1 MRRGNLLHQV
11 TPFTDQLA
19 VTAIFLGFIFSTLG
33 RAILFKNTKEIVLDN
48 RSGFRTFV
56 ARSWSVSWPMAVIM
70 LFEFLIGITDVYI
83 AGRVSKEV
91 QATYGFVFQL
101 YFIFIVIANA
111 ITVGTVAVVS
121 RLFTSGNKE
130 ELHQAVFTTLATTA
144 AAGVILAI
152 GGIVLTPLIIT
163 FMNIPSALKDLTLP
177 FVRIYA
183 IGLLF
188 HYLLINSNGVLRS
201 CNMIKTSLRT
211 MSVVCACNIGLNFLY
226 VFHTPLGYRGIAAAT
241 ASSVFIGALINLAH
255 IRSIINKE
263 RRFSTAIVRR
273 VVDIGWPMGLN
284 QALWQVAS
292 MVLFLILSVLPEN
305 KVEILAALT
314 TGLRIESVIFLPAF
328 AFNMA
333 NAVIVGNLLGEKKQ
347 EEAFRSGFVT
357 AAIGVLVVTGLVIAV
372 ITNARWIVSSLSQ
385 NEIVVRESMRYLYIS
400 LLSEPF
406 MAWGI
411 ILGGGI
417 SGAGDTRSVLLRVAL
432 SVWLVRIPLCYL
444 FVVVLGFGPASVWW
458 SMNLSQLIQCFFLTQ
473 RYVGKKWLNG

>member
-1 MRRGNLLHQV
+1 M
-11 TPFTDQLA
+11 T
-19 VTAIFLGFIFSTLG
+19 
-33 RAILFKNTKEIVLDN
+33 
-48 RSGFRTFV
+48 
-56 ARSWSVSWPMAVIM
+56 VIM

-111 ITVGTVAVVS
+111 ITVGTVSVVS

-201 CNMIKTSLRT
+201 CNRIKTSLGT

-241 ASSVFIGALINLAH
+241 ASSVFIGAFLNLAH
-255 IRSIINKE
+255 IRKIINGE
-263 RRFSTAIVRR
+263 RRFSKVIVKK

-292 MVLFLILSVLPEN
+292 MVLFLILSALPEN

-314 TGLRIESVIFLPAF
+314 TGLRIESAIFLPAF

-347 EEAFRSGFVT
+347 EEAFRSGIVT
-357 AAIGVLVVTGLVIAV
+357 AAIGVLVVTALVIAV
-372 ITNARWIVSSLSQ
+372 ITNAPRIVSSLSQ
-385 NEIVVRESMRYLYIS
+385 NEIVIRESIRYLYIS

-473 RYVGKKWLNG
+473 RYLGKKWLTG

>member
-1 MRRGNLLHQV
+1 MDH
-11 TPFTDQLA
+11 P
-19 VTAIFLGFIFSTLG
+19 
-33 RAILFKNTKEIVLDN
+33 
-48 RSGFRTFV
+48 SGFRTFV
-56 ARSWSVSWPMAVIM
+56 ARSWSVSWPMTVIM

-111 ITVGTVAVVS
+111 ITVGTVSVVS

-211 MSVVCACNIGLNFLY
+211 MSVVCVCNIVLNFLY

-241 ASSVFIGALINLAH
+241 ASSVFIGAFINLTH
-255 IRSIINKE
+255 IRKIINRE
-263 RRFSTAIVRR
+263 RRFSTAIVRK

-292 MVLFLILSVLPEN
+292 MVLFLILSALPEN

-314 TGLRIESVIFLPAF
+314 TGLRIESAIFLPAF

-347 EEAFRSGFVT
+347 EEAFRSGVVT
-357 AAIGVLVVTGLVIAV
+357 AAIGVLVVTALVIAV
-372 ITNARWIVSSLSQ
+372 ITNAPRIVSSLSQ
-385 NEIVVRESMRYLYIS
+385 NEIVIRESIRYLYIS

-473 RYVGKKWLNG
+473 RYVGKKWLTG

>member
-1 MRRGNLLHQV
+1 MDH
-11 TPFTDQLA
+11 P
-19 VTAIFLGFIFSTLG
+19 
-33 RAILFKNTKEIVLDN
+33 
-48 RSGFRTFV
+48 SGFRTFV
-56 ARSWSVSWPMAVIM
+56 ARSWSVSWPMTVIM

-111 ITVGTVAVVS
+111 ITVGTVSVVS

-201 CNMIKTSLRT
+201 CNRIKTSLGT

-241 ASSVFIGALINLAH
+241 ASSVFIGAFLNLAH
-255 IRSIINKE
+255 IRKIINGE
-263 RRFSTAIVRR
+263 RRFSKVIVKK

-292 MVLFLILSVLPEN
+292 MVLFLILSALPEN

-314 TGLRIESVIFLPAF
+314 TGLRIESAIFLPAF

-347 EEAFRSGFVT
+347 EEAFRSGIVT
-357 AAIGVLVVTGLVIAV
+357 AAIGVLVVTALVIAV
-372 ITNARWIVSSLSQ
+372 ITNAPRIVSSLSQ
-385 NEIVVRESMRYLYIS
+385 NEIVIRESIRYLYIS

-432 SVWLVRIPLCYL
+432 SVWLVRLPLCYL

-458 SMNLSQLIQCFFLTQ
+458 SMNLSQLVQCVFLTQ
-473 RYVGKKWLNG
+473 RYVGKKWLTG

>member
-1 MRRGNLLHQV
+1 M
-11 TPFTDQLA
+11 T
-19 VTAIFLGFIFSTLG
+19 
-33 RAILFKNTKEIVLDN
+33 
-48 RSGFRTFV
+48 
-56 ARSWSVSWPMAVIM
+56 VIM

-111 ITVGTVAVVS
+111 ITVGTVSVVS

-144 AAGVILAI
+144 MAGVLLAI

-201 CNMIKTSLRT
+201 CNMIKTSLGT

-241 ASSVFIGALINLAH
+241 ASSVFIGAFINLTH
-255 IRSIINKE
+255 IRKIINRE
-263 RRFSTAIVRR
+263 RRFSKVIVKK

-292 MVLFLILSVLPEN
+292 MVLFLILSALPEN

-314 TGLRIESVIFLPAF
+314 TGLRIESAIFLPAF

-357 AAIGVLVVTGLVIAV
+357 AAIGVLVVTALVVAV

-385 NEIVVRESMRYLYIS
+385 NEIVIRESLRYLYIS

-473 RYVGKKWLNG
+473 RYLGKKWLVG

>member
-1 MRRGNLLHQV
+1 LDKQAGLKAFV
-11 TPFTDQLA
+11 T
-19 VTAIFLGFIFSTLG
+19 
-33 RAILFKNTKEIVLDN
+33 
-48 RSGFRTFV
+48 
-56 ARSWSVSWPMAVIM
+56 RSWSVSWPMTVIM

-111 ITVGTVAVVS
+111 ITVGTVSVVS

-130 ELHQAVFTTLATTA
+130 ELHEAVFTTLATTA

-152 GGIVLTPLIIT
+152 GGIVLTPLIIS
-163 FMNIPSALKDLTLP
+163 FINIPSALKDLTLP

-201 CNMIKTSLRT
+201 CNMIKTSLKT
-211 MSVVCACNIGLNFLY
+211 MIVVCACNIGLNFLY

-255 IRSIINKE
+255 IRRIINKE

-292 MVLFLILSVLPEN
+292 MVLFLILSALPEN

-347 EEAFRSGFVT
+347 EEVFRSGFVT
-357 AAIGVLVVTGLVIAV
+357 ASIGVLVVTGLVIVV

-385 NEIVVRESMRYLYIS
+385 NEIVIRESIRYLYIS

-417 SGAGDTRSVLLRVAL
+417 SGAGDTRSVLIRVAL
-432 SVWLVRIPLCYL
+432 SVWLVRLPLCYL

-458 SMNLSQLIQCFFLTQ
+458 SMNLSQLVQCFFLTQ
-473 RYVGKKWLNG
+473 RYLGKKWLVG